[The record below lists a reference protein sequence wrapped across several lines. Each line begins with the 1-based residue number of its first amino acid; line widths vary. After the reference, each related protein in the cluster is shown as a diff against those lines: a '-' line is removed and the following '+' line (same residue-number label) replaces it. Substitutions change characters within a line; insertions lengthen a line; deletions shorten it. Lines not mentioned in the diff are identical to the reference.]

1 MNLGVFLLGFL
12 LSFLSANVDI
22 PTINHD
28 QVQPFPEQE
37 PTTDSEKSAVK
48 YKPQLHVSDGC
59 HPYPA
64 VQANGEI
71 SGGLKWSGKPD
82 GDCADGA
89 SLLESG
95 HRHLW
100 SFVIVWTDN
109 PNPDNSTIL
118 GVSTSPLSV
127 NYEMKAPIELKYIVN
142 GTTLKLDF
150 YKDTPNGK
158 SSIKLTEKPGRTQN
172 LITWEQLTNEA
183 RDALS
188 EFDFEGSTLAE
199 VVMPLKDTVFTAL
212 LEQADPY

>member
-82 GDCADGA
+82 GDCKYSG
-89 SLLESG
+89 LESQVYS
-95 HRHLW
+95 RSRW
-100 SFVIVWTDN
+100 YKERWVIMYAWYFPKVLMARVYSNLAT
-109 PNPDNSTIL
+109 
-118 GVSTSPLSV
+118 VTS
-127 NYEMKAPIELKYIVN
+127 
-142 GTTLKLDF
+142 
-150 YKDTPNGK
+150 
-158 SSIKLTEKPGRTQN
+158 GR
-172 LITWEQLTNEA
+172 L
-183 RDALS
+183 
-188 EFDFEGSTLAE
+188 
-199 VVMPLKDTVFTAL
+199 
-212 LEQADPY
+212 